1 MCCYLILFVSLSIQ
15 LHLYNQPQIRTAQ
28 MTQCPLQHLTHAAI
42 AAIAAQGPLDRA
54 PGQGRVSCLI
64 LENLLQGHLL
74 VSDQTSTNGTWNHGT
89 MEPGII

>member
-1 MCCYLILFVSLSIQ
+1 
-15 LHLYNQPQIRTAQ
+15 
-28 MTQCPLQHLTHAAI
+28 MTQCPLQHLTHAAIAAI